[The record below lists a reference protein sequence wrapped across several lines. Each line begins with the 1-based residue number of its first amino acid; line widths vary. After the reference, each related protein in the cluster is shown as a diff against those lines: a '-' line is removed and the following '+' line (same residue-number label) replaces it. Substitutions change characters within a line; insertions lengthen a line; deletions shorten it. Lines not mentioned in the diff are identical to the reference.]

1 MTDVEV
7 LAIQDFDDFK
17 KGTIGLMEQKAAE
30 TCFKLGYIEYI
41 KTPDM
46 KEPLKISTREH
57 AELHLAI
64 LGQRTKYHMTAK
76 NYKTN
81 DIKNDFLNFKDV
93 ISVATNLNEKGYTT
107 WLSINN
113 KESDSVEGVTHLCDY
128 WVECDARPK
137 GIDDRPA
144 TKEEMQITLTKT
156 NKLKGYIE
164 NNFAAIGFMAK
175 SGNGFH
181 IHFPIPIFELPVE
194 MRKEVNEKVKNF
206 TKEISK
212 KADVKVD
219 NTYDINRR
227 TTLIG
232 TLNHKIPGSP
242 LQTCWEQNILKD
254 GLETAFKLVDQ
265 ARTQNQKLLDSIISY
280 EKPKSTKTVQPIL
293 NHIDIET
300 LCQTHPKIHDLY
312 KVGDFQKY
320 GFPSRSE
327 AEESLLTILAME
339 GYSDEELTS
348 LMESCALGKW
358 QEKGEAYHILSLAHA
373 RQQASEYVASK
384 QKEEIMIEKIGASS
398 TVVQLEEKVSVS
410 DINPVLIA
418 KRIVEKYHF
427 VSDDDTKLLWY
438 YDKTQGIYNEQSEE
452 LIKRE
457 IVRLLDTHA
466 KARFYIDVDFWIRYS
481 APKVKMNKKPEYL
494 GVENGVLNLLTRELY
509 PTENSEKLYVTTKIP
524 VTYNKDLTCTNILK
538 FLKEILPE
546 PSRLL
551 SQEFIGFCLWG
562 NHQFR
567 KAYIANGPT
576 GTGKTVHQNLNTALL
591 GEQNIS
597 NQSIQNLNH
606 NRFAP
611 AELFNKMGNFCDDM
625 PASIVKV
632 TGNFKMATGSG
643 RMAAERKGKDPFYFR
658 NRAKLWL
665 NCNDL
670 APIQKSEDC
679 DAYYERLL
687 IVDYKQQMKGKEN
700 PNLFNEIN
708 TPEELSGYLNYAL
721 EGLNRL
727 IANKKFSE
735 IMTKEDVRA
744 TYVKRTDSSKYF
756 VENYIIVTDD
766 DKDFVF
772 SEELFQ
778 QAVKVCHKEKI
789 RPMNKGELTNAIQQ
803 FCPGAHFTQIRD
815 GPKAIPKRAWRF
827 IKIKEFEVTSPQ
839 KQLVSSLIV
848 ADVAKEATPPI
859 SPELFENKK
868 EVLEEN
874 RIGIVRTELDPP
886 ATNATSA
893 TKITVEDQFIGADT
907 VCGICSNFHKP
918 SCGHPMDWENLK
930 EDNPWAYNCQ
940 SFIRNK
946 NEMSNPGADM

>member
-1 MTDVEV
+1 M
-7 LAIQDFDDFK
+7 I
-17 KGTIGLMEQKAAE
+17 EQTMDKR
-30 TCFKLGYIEYI
+30 
-41 KTPDM
+41 
-46 KEPLKISTREH
+46 SH

-64 LGQRTKYHMTAK
+64 LGERTVYHITAK
-76 NYKTN
+76 NYSTN
-81 DIKNDFLNFKDV
+81 DVKNDFLKRQDV
-93 ISVATNLNEKGYTT
+93 ISVLQNLNEKGYTA
-107 WLSINN
+107 WVSINN
-113 KESDSVEGVTHLCDY
+113 KEVDSVEGVTHLCDF
-128 WVECDARPK
+128 WVEVDARPK
-137 GIDDRPA
+137 GVEDRPA
-144 TKEEMQITLTKT
+144 TKEELQVALIKSE
-156 NKLKGYIE
+156 KLKNYIE
-164 NNFAAIGFMAK
+164 NQFAAIGFMAS

-181 IHFPIPIFELPVE
+181 IHFPLPYFELLPE
-194 MRKEVNEKVKNF
+194 HRSEVNEKVKNF
-206 TKEISK
+206 AKEISK
-212 KADVKVD
+212 KSDVKID
-219 NTYDINRR
+219 HTYDISRR

-232 TLNHKIPGSP
+232 TLNQKIPGAP
-242 LQTCWEQNILKD
+242 LQTSWRKEIFDN
-254 GLETAFKLVDQ
+254 GLEEALKLVDK
-265 ARTQNQKLLDSIISY
+265 ARTQNKHFLDAIISY
-280 EKPKSTKTVQPIL
+280 EKTKPSKQTVQPIQ

-300 LCQTHPKIHDLY
+300 LCQTNPKVHDLY
-312 KVGDFQKY
+312 KVGDFAKY
-320 GFPSRSE
+320 NFKSRSE

-339 GYSDEELTS
+339 GYSDEELTT

-384 QKEEIMIEKIGASS
+384 RKEETLIEKIGS
-398 TVVQLEEKVSVS
+398 TSTLQIEEKVSVA

-509 PTENSEKLYVTTKIP
+509 PVENSEKLYVTTKIP
-524 VTYNKDLTCTNILK
+524 VTYNKDSACPNILK

-576 GTGKTVHQNLNTALL
+576 GTGKTVHQNINTALL
-591 GEQNIS
+591 GEQNVS

-700 PNLFNEIN
+700 PNLFNELN
-708 TPEELSGYLNYAL
+708 TLEELSGYLNYAL
-721 EGLNRL
+721 DGLNRL
-727 IANKKFSE
+727 ISNKKFSE

-756 VENYIIVTDD
+756 VENYIEVTDD
-766 DKDFVF
+766 EKDFVF

-815 GPKAIPKRAWRF
+815 GPKAVPKRAWRF
-827 IKIKEFEVTSPQ
+827 IKVKDFEVTSPQ
-839 KQLVSSLIV
+839 KQLGLPLIV
-848 ADVAKEATPPI
+848 ADVAKEATPLI
-859 SPELFENKK
+859 SLELFENKK
-868 EVLEEN
+868 NILEEN

-893 TKITVEDQFIGADT
+893 TKSSVIESGNDYVAGHKAVDCAHFHLPGCQFPGSDFESIAED
-907 VCGICSNFHKP
+907 CSWCFGCRGWLAKQPELVNT
-918 SCGHPMDWENLK
+918 GGDL
-930 EDNPWAYNCQ
+930 
-940 SFIRNK
+940 
-946 NEMSNPGADM
+946 